1 MKLCFENR
9 NYHDL
14 FSGIVKNSKLVFE
27 LWKRDEREKK
37 TKDVR
42 YVKKEIVTIEGITAS
57 AGSFNHVVKAGKFLF
72 LTSQLAVDLK
82 TGTILGGDIGEQTKQ
97 ALENIKFLLHSSGAS
112 MEDIVKVVVYLK
124 NVTDFDEMNQVYQR
138 YFKKGQ
144 EPARVTIQALSP
156 IPGIDIEIEAIAVL
170 P

>member
-1 MKLCFENR
+1 M
-9 NYHDL
+9 
-14 FSGIVKNSKLVFE
+14 
-27 LWKRDEREKK
+27 
-37 TKDVR
+37 
-42 YVKKEIVTIEGITAS
+42 KKEIVTIEGITTP
-57 AGSFNHVVKAGKFLF
+57 AGPFNHVVKAGKFLF
-72 LTSQLAVDLK
+72 LTTQLSIDLK
-82 TGTILGGDIGEQTKQ
+82 TGKILGGDIGEQTRQ

-124 NVTDFDEMNQVYQR
+124 NVKDFDEMNQVYQN

-156 IPGIDIEIEAIAVL
+156 ITGIDIEIEAIAVL